1 MRSSR
6 RRAPWRSRS
15 RSAAR
20 PGAGPGGPGPVAA
33 AAVPSGACRS
43 SSGGSERSGRHGR
56 YGRTVRSEGSE
67 GSVRSGCSVGDHRR
81 PGVGDHP
88 HQCWLPSGHASAE
101 ASVTEETQLQDGR
114 VRGAHWRVAAAV
126 VVTAALS
133 ACVNGPGGCDFDPC
147 PPGKG
152 SVAALDAEGAE
163 RWRTSI
169 SDRSDDPPTVSG
181 NNVIVDGCRAVHV
194 LDAATGRLL
203 VSTEELADGVGV
215 AGGLVWGAD
224 AAEDSEPAR
233 GVRGVPLEREG
244 GTGGNGGRTIEH
256 LGGSNGES
264 GDFARTFTVSG
275 DDLVGTHGDVLSVD
289 PAAGGPGRWVQL
301 PARPTQRVLVLG
313 DRAVTAS
320 PDGSGV
326 GVDTA
331 AMRLAWRVVP
341 DAVSRSYALRL
352 KAVGDTVVVTALA
365 QSAADEVSEVF
376 AVSAGDGRV
385 LWRRRGWELAV
396 VEGAVAV
403 LMSPT
408 TVAGVELATG
418 RELWAR
424 RAGPGYVDSYP
435 DAQLVTR
442 AGAQAVAAGV
452 VALPARH
459 VRGQQH

>member
-1 MRSSR
+1 M
-6 RRAPWRSRS
+6 
-15 RSAAR
+15 
-20 PGAGPGGPGPVAA
+20 
-33 AAVPSGACRS
+33 
-43 SSGGSERSGRHGR
+43 
-56 YGRTVRSEGSE
+56 
-67 GSVRSGCSVGDHRR
+67 
-81 PGVGDHP
+81 
-88 HQCWLPSGHASAE
+88 
-101 ASVTEETQLQDGR
+101 
-114 VRGAHWRVAAAV
+114 RGAHWRVAAAV

-181 NNVIVDGCRAVHV
+181 NYVIVDGCRAVHV

-224 AAEDSEPAR
+224 AAEDGEPAR

-320 PDGSGV
+320 PDGSVV

-341 DAVSRSYALRL
+341 EAVSRSYALRL
-352 KAVGDTVVVTALA
+352 KAVGDTVVVTALG

-408 TVAGVELATG
+408 TVAGVDLATG

-424 RAGPGYVDSYP
+424 RVGPGYVDSYP

-452 VALPARH
+452 VALPARD
-459 VRGQQH
+459 VRGQQHILVGADVRTGRELWRVDGERQPVGLDDSFGVTARDETRAQDSRAWLAALDPRTGKQVWTTQLRADRFSYARPAAQLAADPARSQTLLLDLPQLPHGGCF

>member
-1 MRSSR
+1 
-6 RRAPWRSRS
+6 
-15 RSAAR
+15 
-20 PGAGPGGPGPVAA
+20 
-33 AAVPSGACRS
+33 
-43 SSGGSERSGRHGR
+43 
-56 YGRTVRSEGSE
+56 
-67 GSVRSGCSVGDHRR
+67 
-81 PGVGDHP
+81 
-88 HQCWLPSGHASAE
+88 
-101 ASVTEETQLQDGR
+101 
-114 VRGAHWRVAAAV
+114 

-152 SVAALDAEGAE
+152 SVAALDTQGAE

-181 NNVIVDGCRAVHV
+181 NYVIVDGCRAVHV

-224 AAEDSEPAR
+224 AAEDGEPAR

-320 PDGSGV
+320 PDGSVV

-341 DAVSRSYALRL
+341 EAVSRSYALRL
-352 KAVGDTVVVTALA
+352 KAVGDTVVVTALG

-424 RAGPGYVDSYP
+424 RVGPGYVDSYP

-442 AGAQAVAAGV
+442 AGTQAVAAGV
-452 VALPARH
+452 VALPARD
-459 VRGQQH
+459 VRGQQHILVGADVRTGRELWRVDGERQPVGLDDSFGVTARDETRAQDSRAWLAALDPRTGKQVWTTQLRADRFSYARPAAQLAADPARSQTLLLDLPQLPHGGCF

>member
-1 MRSSR
+1 M
-6 RRAPWRSRS
+6 
-15 RSAAR
+15 
-20 PGAGPGGPGPVAA
+20 
-33 AAVPSGACRS
+33 
-43 SSGGSERSGRHGR
+43 
-56 YGRTVRSEGSE
+56 
-67 GSVRSGCSVGDHRR
+67 
-81 PGVGDHP
+81 
-88 HQCWLPSGHASAE
+88 
-101 ASVTEETQLQDGR
+101 
-114 VRGAHWRVAAAV
+114 RGAHWRVAAAV

-152 SVAALDAEGAE
+152 SVAALDTQGAE

-181 NNVIVDGCRAVHV
+181 NYVIVDGCRAVHV

-224 AAEDSEPAR
+224 AAEDGEPAR

-320 PDGSGV
+320 PDGSVV

-341 DAVSRSYALRL
+341 EAVSRSYALRL
-352 KAVGDTVVVTALA
+352 KAVGDTVVVTALG

-408 TVAGVELATG
+408 TVAGVDLATG

-442 AGAQAVAAGV
+442 AGTQAVAAGV
-452 VALPARH
+452 VALPARD
-459 VRGQQH
+459 VRGQHILVGADVRTGRELWRVDGERQSVGLDDSFGVTARDETRAQDSRAWLAALDPRTGKQVWTTQLRADRFSYARPAAQLAADPARSQTLLLDLPQLPHGGCF